1 MMVATDKLNATVQRQ
16 DGALFIKLAGII
28 DEDNRLSELA
38 GRFGAG
44 RALIDLGDVERI
56 NSCGTRDWVNWIA
69 ELEARGVE
77 PVLVQCSPAIV
88 AQLNLVK
95 NFSGGAV
102 VKSFFVPYHCPD
114 CDVEKVL
121 LVDVA
126 DLGPPPHEP
135 PACRCDE
142 CDCVMDFDD
151 MPDAYFAFLSAKHRA
166 SAAKIDNEIARGS
179 SSVLKLRTRA
189 SQPRPASRP
198 SVPALPALR
207 APSRPVIEAVPS
219 LAARPASAPRIVA
232 SDPVSEP
239 EVTVHVAPAAPA
251 PAMLSPAVKILIVLL
266 LSAIA
271 ALAFLVVTR

>member
-1 MMVATDKLNATVQRQ
+1 MAEKLNATVQRQ
-16 DGALFIKLAGII
+16 DGALAIKLTGII

-38 GRFGAG
+38 DRLGAG

-69 ELEARGVE
+69 DLEARGVQ
-77 PVLVQCSPAIV
+77 PVLVGCSPAIV

-95 NFSGGAV
+95 NFSGGAI
-102 VKSFFVPYHCPD
+102 VKSFYVPYHCPD

-151 MPDAYFAFLSAKHRA
+151 MADSYFAFLSARHRA
-166 SAAKIDNEIARGS
+166 SAQWIDQEIARGS
-179 SSVLKLRTRA
+179 SPSLKLRSRTSQASLASRA
-189 SQPRPASRP
+189 SAPL
-198 SVPALPALR
+198 LPALR
-207 APSRPVIEAVPS
+207 PSSRPRLEAPSRPRIDATPATMAVPS
-219 LAARPASAPRIVA
+219 LAARPASAPRIE
-232 SDPVSEP
+232 VSP
-239 EVTVHVAPAAPA
+239 
-251 PAMLSPAVKILIVLL
+251 PAMALSVKILIGLL

-271 ALAFLVVTR
+271 VLAVLVVLR